1 MIYCRTL
8 GPLVIKVNGKD
19 PPAEL
24 EWKKPLALLI
34 YMAYAPRHVRSKD
47 HVMGTLWPDAQKPSA
62 SLNQAR
68 YLLKEKGG
76 VVIAEDGDQLRLDP
90 KTVEL
95 DTTHFEH
102 LIRDKK
108 WSEAAAMVEGEF
120 LEGFT
125 VSNTSGFEEWLE
137 AEREKWRAR
146 CTEVLARAAQELL
159 DRGAPERAEPLA
171 DRARHLSVHS
181 DAAIRVYMLA
191 VALQDRI
198 EEARAV
204 GEVFVKRLKED
215 VGRAPE
221 PAMVELIKVL
231 QKAKS
236 EPKPKAK
243 PRPPLLGCA
252 SQLEQVMAAWRR
264 TLAGEPNVALV
275 LGDEGMGKSRF
286 AQEVMD
292 RARLGGAVVAISR
305 AVPGDTSHPR
315 IGLRTL
321 AERELLE
328 ARGVAGASPAAM
340 LAMGAESSIW
350 GEKFSVKAS
359 GEPISFLQ
367 AITEVI
373 RVVAA
378 ESPVLLVADDAQ
390 WMDADSMQGLI
401 SIVRSLE
408 KSRVMVLFTASSD
421 PRRDEL
427 EPIRAQ
433 VGRDLNGV
441 SVTLEPLG
449 HDDLVALAHWAIPDY
464 NEDQLQRI
472 ARRVGA
478 ESGGFP
484 LIAYVILTAVADGL
498 RLGEITEPWPKSKH
512 TYLDELPVDPA
523 DNLVGALNVRFGRL
537 TADAQAVLRVLA
549 VLGGPC
555 SPKALG
561 RGSDL
566 PLPRVEKAVDEL
578 EGRQWV
584 VADARGY
591 SFRAWTFRT
600 IVRKRQVLQGE
611 ALRIQDRMID
621 T

>member
-8 GPLVIKVNGKD
+8 GPLVIKVNGND

-34 YMAYAPRHVRSKD
+34 YMAYVPRHVRSKD
-47 HVMGTLWPDAQKPSA
+47 QVLGTLWPDAKKPGA

-68 YLLKEKGG
+68 WLLKEKGG

-95 DTTHFEH
+95 DTTHFEQ
-102 LIRDKK
+102 LIREKK

-125 VSNTSGFEEWLE
+125 VSHTSGFEEWLE
-137 AEREKWRAR
+137 AEREKWRAK
-146 CTEVLARAAQELL
+146 CTDVLVRAAQEAL

-171 DRARHLSVHS
+171 DRARRLSVHS

-198 EEARAV
+198 DEARAV
-204 GEVFVKRLKED
+204 GELFVKRLKED

-221 PAMVELIKVL
+221 PETAELIKVL
-231 QKAKS
+231 QRVKPALK
-236 EPKPKAK
+236 PKPKA
-243 PRPPLLGCA
+243 RPPLLGCA
-252 SQLEQVMAAWRR
+252 SQLEQVMAVWRHA
-264 TLAGEPNVALV
+264 LAKEAGVALV
-275 LGDEGMGKSRF
+275 FGDEGMGKSRF

-292 RARLGGAVVAISR
+292 RARLAGAVVAVSR
-305 AVPGDTSHPR
+305 AVPGEESHSW

-321 AERELLE
+321 AEGLLD
-328 ARGVAGASPAAM
+328 APGVAGASPAA
-340 LAMGAESSIW
+340 LAALKVQSPLWE
-350 GEKFSVKAS
+350 EKFPVKAS
-359 GEPISFLQ
+359 GDPLPFPQ
-367 AITEVI
+367 AMTELV

-378 ESPVLLVADDAQ
+378 ERPVLLVADDAQ
-390 WMDADSMQGLI
+390 WMDADSIQALI
-401 SIVRSLE
+401 GTLRSLTN
-408 KSRVMVLFTASSD
+408 SRVMVLLAASFD
-421 PRRDEL
+421 PPRKEFD
-427 EPIRAQ
+427 PIRSHL
-433 VGRDLNGV
+433 GRDLPGV

-449 HDDLVALAHWAIPDY
+449 HDDLVALAHWALPDY
-464 NEDQLQRI
+464 NDDQLDRI
-472 ARRVGA
+472 SRRVGA

-484 LIAYVILTAVADGL
+484 LIAYAILTAVADGMK
-498 RLGEITEPWPKSKH
+498 LGEFTEPWPRSKR
-512 TYLDELPVDPA
+512 TYVDQLPVDPG
-523 DNLVGALNVRFGRL
+523 DNLVGALNVRYGRL

-549 VLGGPC
+549 VLEGPC
-555 SPKALG
+555 PTKVLG

-566 PLPRVEKAVDEL
+566 PVQRVEKAVDEL

-611 ALRIQDRMID
+611 ALRIQERVIG